1 MTWQAAVRAWVV
13 AGSGIDIARVLWADQ
28 GGPRPSSADGPW
40 ISIRELGET
49 SGGGDWLATAAN
61 PLTVALTVSAVDAA
75 GDKLT
80 VGTHGRATGDGPV
93 RLTTTGTAPAGLA
106 IATDYW
112 LIVVDATHVK
122 LAATLLEAVETPT
135 PIDITDVGTGTH
147 SLASTAATRRAG
159 AEITRTVEGT
169 RTANLSIQCFG
180 GASVDANGAAS
191 LLKRTIAALSLPSI
205 QAALHAANVGVA
217 GVMVGGPQNVG
228 VAYQIAG
235 FEPRA
240 VLNARVNVPIVAL
253 SETGTVFDL
262 IAQTGTVT

>member
-13 AGSGIDIARVLWADQ
+13 AGSGLDLARVIWADQ
-28 GGPRPSSADGPW
+28 DGPRLSSADGPW
-40 ISIRELGET
+40 ISLRELGET
-49 SGGGDWLATAAN
+49 SGGGDWLTTTAYA
-61 PLTVALTVSAVDAA
+61 LTVALTIAA
-75 GDKLT
+75 IDQAANSLT

-122 LAATLLEAVETPT
+122 LAATFLEAIETPT
-135 PIDITDVGTGTH
+135 PIDITGAGVGTH

-159 AEITRTVEGT
+159 AEVTRTVEGT
-169 RTANLSIQCFG
+169 RSVTVSIQCYG
-180 GASVDANGAAS
+180 GASVDANGARS
-191 LLKRTIAALSLPSI
+191 RLSRTVAALSLPSV

-228 VAYQIAG
+228 VAYQVAG

-240 VLNARVNVPIVAL
+240 VLNARINVPIVDL
-253 SETGTVFDL
+253 SETGTVIERTEL
-262 IAQTGTVT
+262 TATIT